1 MNTTLSHEKK
11 IAVWNNYPK
20 LKFLLKM
27 ILHVVELKMEM
38 QEIFLH
44 LQAYLKKIDELAL
57 STFLYTQSELFCWIF
72 PREYPFFAW
81 IFPYD
86 RLESN

>member
-11 IAVWNNYPK
+11 NCCLKQLPLAQVLTK
-20 LKFLLKM
+20 L

-44 LQAYLKKIDELAL
+44 LQANLKKIDELAL
-57 STFLYTQSELFCWIF
+57 STFLYTQSELFC
-72 PREYPFFAW
+72 
-81 IFPYD
+81 
-86 RLESN
+86 

>member
-1 MNTTLSHEKK
+1 
-11 IAVWNNYPK
+11 
-20 LKFLLKM
+20 M

-57 STFLYTQSELFCWIF
+57 STFLNTQSELFC
-72 PREYPFFAW
+72 
-81 IFPYD
+81 
-86 RLESN
+86 

>member
-1 MNTTLSHEKK
+1 
-11 IAVWNNYPK
+11 
-20 LKFLLKM
+20 M

-57 STFLYTQSELFCWIF
+57 STFLYTQVSYFAEFSHVNVLSLLG
-72 PREYPFFAW
+72 FFRM
-81 IFPYD
+81 ID
-86 RLESN
+86 SNQIN

>member
-1 MNTTLSHEKK
+1 
-11 IAVWNNYPK
+11 
-20 LKFLLKM
+20 M

>member
-11 IAVWNNYPK
+11 NCCLTQLTYAQALAK
-20 LKFLLKM
+20 T

-44 LQAYLKKIDELAL
+44 LQAYFKKN
-57 STFLYTQSELFCWIF
+57 
-72 PREYPFFAW
+72 R
-81 IFPYD
+81 
-86 RLESN
+86 

>member
-11 IAVWNNYPK
+11 NCCLTQLTYAQALAK
-20 LKFLLKM
+20 T

-44 LQAYLKKIDELAL
+44 LQAYFKKIDELAL
-57 STFLYTQSELFCWIF
+57 STFLYTQSELFC
-72 PREYPFFAW
+72 
-81 IFPYD
+81 
-86 RLESN
+86 